1 MNKPLC
7 QKVVVVDWWLLMGGG
22 RLWEVVEQGG

>member
-1 MNKPLC
+1 MNKPSY

-22 RLWEVVEQGG
+22 RLWAVVEHGG